1 MKNSEILE
9 NMNSFEFSKIK
20 KFGAYSE
27 SGDSVVSTD
36 DRIQAIKEFI
46 STNQMY
52 LSKYKD
58 MLDKYIKILDI
69 SENELEI
76 KVVPKL
82 PLVNAN
88 DTEKLKEDFNV
99 FLSDI
104 IKLDFGSLGNKDIVE
119 ITPNKMIDDDTE
131 ESISY
136 FETTSL
142 EDFLAG
148 FNKVY
153 SELKLFKTELNRKRL
168 DLVTY
173 LDEISKIDFGV
184 ESNINIAF
192 KMLDLYKKG
201 LNIFETHLIKFI
213 NLADACEECLDD

>member
-1 MKNSEILE
+1 MKNSEIFG

-20 KFGAYSE
+20 KSSAYSE
-27 SGDSVVSTD
+27 SGESIVSTD
-36 DRIQAIKEFI
+36 DRIQAIKDFI
-46 STNQMY
+46 GTNQMY

-58 MLDKYIKILDI
+58 MLDKYIRNLDI

-76 KVVPKL
+76 KVVTKL
-82 PLVNAN
+82 PLVNTN
-88 DTEKLKEDFNV
+88 DIEKLKKDFNG

-104 IKLDFGSLGNKDIVE
+104 IELDFSSLSNKDIIE
-119 ITPNKMIDDDTE
+119 ITLNEMIDDDTE

-142 EDFLAG
+142 EDFLLG

-153 SELKLFKTELNRKRL
+153 SELKLFKSELNRKRM
-168 DLVTY
+168 DLITY
-173 LDEISKIDFGV
+173 LDEISKIDFGT
-184 ESNINIAF
+184 EANINIAF

-201 LNIFETHLIKFI
+201 LNIFETYLIKFI